1 MSLAAGHAAAAIAPV
16 TVAGLALIRCG
27 CSQSSKESDPNARI
41 ARIENLVLI
50 ALTLKRPN
58 VAPGLVL
65 FVRTRHSALI
75 GLQQITFAIGA
86 AAGVACVNG

>member
-1 MSLAAGHAAAAIAPV
+1 MK
-16 TVAGLALIRCG
+16 RCLLVFG
-27 CSQSSKESDPNARI
+27 PNLGNPGQRDSPFFVNPDRESSKESYLNARI

-50 ALTLKRPN
+50 ALTLKRSD